1 MDTPSL
7 YSYYSSS
14 FPCAVILLVMS
25 KRPPRSAGVTAAATL
40 VILGGVTALFVWG
53 NFFMMLLNA
62 PPDEKGKHLY
72 QTHTVAFLLIALVP
86 SGLIA
91 LGIRTGIGLFQLRT
105 WARSAA
111 LMWASLALFF
121 CLAMIAFRPF
131 ETFFIPD
138 HFVSDLESFKQ
149 LVALSFI
156 FLLFPVSLWWLFLF
170 RSKSVKL
177 QFAPADSESAESQPA
192 EFSKS

>member
-1 MDTPSL
+1 MSMRPS
-7 YSYYSSS
+7 
-14 FPCAVILLVMS
+14 
-25 KRPPRSAGVTAAATL
+25 RSAGVTAAATL
-40 VILGGVTALFVWG
+40 AILGGVTALFVWG
-53 NFFMMLLNA
+53 NFFLMLMNA
-62 PPDEKGKHLY
+62 PPDENGRHLY

-91 LGIRTGIGLFQLRT
+91 LGIRTGIGLFQLRS

-111 LMWASLALFF
+111 LIWASLALIF

-138 HFVSDLESFKQ
+138 HFVSDLESLKQ
-149 LVALSFI
+149 LVAISFI
-156 FLLFPVSLWWLFLF
+156 LLLFPVSLWWLFLF

-177 QFAPADSESAESQPA
+177 QFLPADSESAAPQVPESD
-192 EFSKS
+192 KS